1 MAKKKIFYK
10 NFLALILGIIFGMAL
25 WKSNYNI
32 DYYISLIE
40 PFGTIF
46 ISMLN
51 MIAIPLILLSLIVG
65 VIKFPTKNFTKI
77 GIKMILWYFLTSLLS
92 TVVGFVIAF
101 VVNPA
106 SNIYN
111 QEAWKSLIDRNKAFD
126 FSLQFNGSPNNLT
139 SKLFTNPFNALSN
152 GNLIAI
158 LTFSVCF
165 AIALRLLL
173 EFEKEKYLE
182 KINSLIS
189 ILEISKT
196 AIFKVLNWIFEYSPL
211 GIFALTSITFA
222 KFGTSFTGPY
232 LTISIAILF
241 GTVFMILVAYPILM
255 AIFLRINPFKI
266 LFKIKEAMIFAFA
279 TRNSL
284 VTTPISL
291 KVAKDNLKINE
302 DFSSF
307 AIPLSSTINVDGLC
321 VKLPIFVILALN
333 LFQMELRPT
342 ALIILI
348 LTITLV
354 SMFSVSAL
362 DKSTAYLLSIFSP
375 NSLNKNIMILF
386 VVLQSI
392 GLDANKI
399 SIICYLALGMNP
411 ILDMFED
418 LNNVTGD
425 LVCTYCVAKHSGLIE
440 E

>member
-1 MAKKKIFYK
+1 MENKKFFYK
-10 NFLALILGIIFGMAL
+10 NFLALILGIIFGTAL

-32 DYYISLIE
+32 DYYISLVE

-51 MIAIPLILLSLIVG
+51 MLAIPLILLSLIVG
-65 VIKFPTKNFTKI
+65 VIKFPTKKFTKL
-77 GIKMILWYFLTSLLS
+77 GLKMVLWYFLTSLLS

-101 VVNPA
+101 IVNPA

-111 QEAWKSLIDRNKAFD
+111 QEAWKALVDRNRALE
-126 FSLQFNGSPNNLT
+126 FSLKFNGSSNNLI
-139 SKLFTNPFNALSN
+139 SKIFANPFDALAN

-173 EFEKEKYLE
+173 EFEKEKYSE

-196 AIFKVLNWIFEYSPL
+196 VIFKVLNWILEYSPL

-232 LTISIAILF
+232 LTISIAILL

-266 LFKIKEAMIFAFA
+266 LFKIKEAMVFAFA
-279 TRNSL
+279 NRNSL

-307 AIPLSSTINVDGLC
+307 AIPLGSTINVDGLC

-354 SMFSVSAL
+354 SMLSVSAL

-386 VVLQSI
+386 IVLQSI

-399 SIICYLALGMNP
+399 SVICYLALGINP
-411 ILDMFED
+411 ILDMFEA

-425 LVCTYCVAKHSGLIE
+425 LICTYCVAKRSGLIE
-440 E
+440 K